1 MSEVANKEISLIE
14 FANWDVKTA
23 RLFKYYLLDYEN
35 TPSSKL
41 LLTSMI
47 KFEEMYKPLK
57 RGPYH
62 FEMFDVLDDVN
73 EERAAKQAE
82 IYLYRKDLVK
92 IRGERGNKSLALTTR
107 AHKIFYQEY
116 PLAELRSK
124 KWDGFWTI
132 VAYDLPNIKRGDRD
146 YLRRKLKDLGFGCPQ
161 ESLYIC
167 PLPLADALRQLVEG
181 ERLEE
186 YVWVLRAETVL
197 GLPNK
202 EVAKRAW
209 NLGELNDLYSKLLE
223 SLPKIKK
230 SGNKGLLKEWQ
241 NYFLAL
247 DLGDP
252 YLPFKLL
259 PDDWQGE
266 RCREEFSKLGLFG
279 LLKSIFG
286 AF

>member
-1 MSEVANKEISLIE
+1 MSLVE

-23 RLFKYYLLDYEN
+23 QLFKCYLLDYEN

-57 RGPYH
+57 RGPFH
-62 FEMFDVLDDVN
+62 FELFDVLEDVN
-73 EERAAKQAE
+73 EERAAKQAG
-82 IYLYRKDLVK
+82 IYLYRKDLIKV
-92 IRGERGNKSLALTTR
+92 RGERGNKSLALTTR

-167 PLPLADALRQLVEG
+167 PLPLAGALRQLVEG

-197 GLPNK
+197 GLANK
-202 EVAKRAW
+202 EVAGRAW

-230 SGNKGLLKEWQ
+230 SGNKGLLGEWQ
-241 NYFLAL
+241 KHYLAL
-247 DLGDP
+247 DFGDP
-252 YLPFKLL
+252 YLPFELL

-266 RCREEFSKLGLFG
+266 RCRKEFSKLGLFG